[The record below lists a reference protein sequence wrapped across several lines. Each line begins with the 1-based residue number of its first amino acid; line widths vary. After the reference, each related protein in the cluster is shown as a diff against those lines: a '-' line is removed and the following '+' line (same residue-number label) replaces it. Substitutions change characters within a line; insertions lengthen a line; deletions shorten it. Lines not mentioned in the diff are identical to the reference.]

1 MSPQLF
7 DLLVLLPESKLDEFI
22 RRLPRSA
29 AEAIADHGEPSEPA
43 LQAIAEAVWECL
55 ETGKKKPKHRRS
67 G

>member
-7 DLLVLLPESKLDEFI
+7 DLLVLLPESKLDDFV

-29 AEAIADHGEPSEPA
+29 AKAIAGDGEPNEPT

-55 ETGKKKPKHRRS
+55 EAEKKKPKRRRN
-67 G
+67 